1 MAGELVEGSRCV
13 GRVKFMVPILKSRVV
28 LDRGTR
34 WLFFFVV
41 SSNRVN
47 GGLKHTLYSLRR
59 RGNARRGEIISASM
73 CRISAPGY
81 IVKGYAETR
90 FQSPLREMLGLS
102 SRFGWACLSDTLV
115 LSILLRHARHGS

>member
-13 GRVKFMVPILKSRVV
+13 GRVKVMVPIFKSRVV

-47 GGLKHTLYSLRR
+47 GGLKHTLYSFRR
-59 RGNARRGEIISASM
+59 RGNAR
-73 CRISAPGY
+73 
-81 IVKGYAETR
+81 
-90 FQSPLREMLGLS
+90 
-102 SRFGWACLSDTLV
+102 
-115 LSILLRHARHGS
+115 